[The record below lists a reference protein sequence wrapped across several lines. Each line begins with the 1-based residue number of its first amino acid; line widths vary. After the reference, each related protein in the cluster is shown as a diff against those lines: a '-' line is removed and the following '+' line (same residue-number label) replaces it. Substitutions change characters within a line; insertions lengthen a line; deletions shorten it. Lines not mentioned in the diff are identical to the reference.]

1 MKRRHQ
7 HLHCYDVLQ
16 ENDIDENQE
25 ETTMNGHQLQN
36 LKTNNG
42 KTVLTMNNVDGDD
55 SDN

>member
-42 KTVLTMNNVDGDD
+42 KTVLTMNDVDGDD